1 MKRRTSTLAA
11 VLGAALALPLAL
23 LPTGCGTTPDIE
35 TGSFAA
41 HGWLSWRG
49 PEQNGR
55 SRETGLPEPA
65 DVDGNKPTW
74 RYDLSG
80 RGTPVI
86 ANGRVYTMGYEGE
99 GKELEEVL
107 VCLDENTGERI
118 WEQRFQHFLTDII
131 YYRFAIGSPTIDA
144 ATGNV
149 FCITSAG
156 LLCSF
161 TADGELRW
169 QHALGAEY
177 GRLVFPNG
185 RTGAVALTDEHVVLH
200 MTTSGWGP
208 QGPARGRFF
217 AFDKDDGA
225 SAWTSTPGGP
235 PKDISFSLP
244 VVEQRGGRLL
254 TYAGLSGG
262 HMTCVDARTGD
273 ALWRFPMCTGGMSS
287 SAVLYK
293 DTLIAIHGKENLDSS
308 TAGRMVAIK
317 LGALPGKDGKQ
328 LVLGADHEKWRNHL
342 TAFTSSPVLVDDRV
356 YTTIATGEL
365 ACVNADTGEVLWE
378 HKLAPDQIHASPA
391 FGDGLLWV
399 PMNNGSLFVIRP
411 TDAAAEVLTET
422 TLEGNCLGAP
432 AICNGR
438 VYVHTTKAL
447 YCFAGEGSQQAPP
460 AIPAPTVDATPGAA
474 TRLQVLPADVLVRT
488 GETIQFRA
496 RSLDADGNTVADP
509 VAGAIEWTGKLTDGM
524 RIDAAGKLTIA
535 ADATPTA
542 LVLKA
547 SSGGVTGTAR
557 VRVVPSAPYTDD
569 LEDVALQPHPK
580 EDGVNFA
587 FPRAHWISARLKWE
601 VRERDGNKVLARTLD
616 QPLFQR
622 TISMIGAPDMANYTM
637 QVDVMTD
644 GNRRI
649 MSTPGMVNQRYLI
662 LLKGNHQALEIT
674 SNEELLKER
683 VKFRWKPKVW
693 YRMKSRV
700 DVAPDGSG
708 VVRAKAWQRDEPEPD
723 GWLLEVE
730 VPRANRSGS
739 PGIYGFTPQSRFRCY
754 VDNIVVTPND

>member
-1 MKRRTSTLAA
+1 MTRRPTTLVAA
-11 VLGAALALPLAL
+11 FGAALALSLAL
-23 LPTGCGTTPDIE
+23 LPTGCGTAPAIE
-35 TGSFAA
+35 TGGIAA
-41 HGWLSWRG
+41 RGWLSWRG

-55 SRETGLPEPA
+55 SRETGLPDPGA
-65 DVDGNKPTW
+65 IDGAKPTW

-99 GKELEEVL
+99 GKQLEEVL
-107 VCLDENTGERI
+107 VCLDENTGERL

-131 YYRFAIGSPTIDA
+131 YYRFAIGSPTVDA
-144 ATGNV
+144 ATGNL

-161 TADGELRW
+161 TPDGELRW

-225 SAWTSTPGGP
+225 SAWTATPGGP
-235 PKDISFSLP
+235 PKDISYSLP
-244 VVEQRGGRLL
+244 VFEERDGRLL
-254 TYAGLSGG
+254 AYAGLSGG

-293 DTLIAIHGKENLDSS
+293 DTLIAIHGKENLDTS

-317 LGALPGKDGKQ
+317 LGALPGDDGKQ
-328 LVLGADHEKWRNHL
+328 LVLGKQHEQWRNHL

-356 YTTIATGEL
+356 YSTIATGEL

-399 PMNNGSLFVIRP
+399 PMNNGSLFVIRAS
-411 TDAAAEVLTET
+411 DERAEVVGET
-422 TLEGNCLGAP
+422 RLDGNCLGAP

-438 VYVHTTKAL
+438 VYVHTTEAL
-447 YCFAGEGSQQAPP
+447 YCFAGPGSEQAPTP
-460 AIPAPTVDATPGAA
+460 IAAPRVRDEAGAA

-496 RSLDADGNTVADP
+496 RSLDANGNTVADP
-509 VAGAIEWTGKLTDGM
+509 VAAAVEWTGKTTDGM
-524 RIDAAGKLTIA
+524 TLDATGKLVIA
-535 ADATPTA
+535 PDATPTA
-542 LVLKA
+542 FVLKA
-547 SSGGVTGTAR
+547 TAGGVTGTAR

-569 LEDVALQPHPK
+569 LEDVALKPHPK
-580 EDGVNFA
+580 EQGVAFA
-587 FPRAHWISARLKWE
+587 FPRPHWISAKLKWE
-601 VRERDGNKVLARTLD
+601 VRERDGSKVLARTLD
-616 QPLFQR
+616 RPLFQR
-622 TISMIGAPDMANYTM
+622 TISLIGAPDMSNYTM

-644 GNRRI
+644 GNRRT

-700 DVAPDGSG
+700 DVNPDGSG
-708 VVRAKAWQRDEPEPD
+708 VVRAKAWQRDQPEPD

-730 VPRANRSGS
+730 VPRANQNGS

-754 VDNIVVTPND
+754 IDNIVVTPND